1 MKSGSQTSELKLVG
15 AFGAVLALAVSY
27 GLITEAERDMWLG
40 LIVSLLPVAAVI
52 MQYINSRTRIKEA
65 AVRSDVVQVVDG
77 NEQRRE
83 QLDAREREN
92 ERESGELARM
102 RTDLERERAEFEKR
116 VEDWR
121 PYRELYERTLAQ
133 AQ

>member
-1 MKSGSQTSELKLVG
+1 MG